1 MFRPELL
8 AIVKESLLHT
18 EYDSPYQLQLS
29 RVIKFFVLK
38 IPRIEIVVKYIL
50 KLCCVKTSTFRS
62 FFVHEERSC
71 SQRRRSAAAPLLR
84 FEIESRR
91 GNELLSFVNIVC
103 CQVEVPA
110 TS

>member
-91 GNELLSFVNIVC
+91 GN
-103 CQVEVPA
+103 
-110 TS
+110 